1 MYEYY
6 FDATKRKPSNAQ
18 VLKKINEAINQGH
31 NYIEI
36 SWGEN
41 MITIER
47 MQSKLWYGS
56 GWIRNISGSDLATKI
71 NDAILNQQKKFIN
84 EHFQFVKVG
93 F

>member
-6 FDATKRKPSNAQ
+6 FDAGKRKPSNAQ
-18 VLKKINEAINQGH
+18 VLKQINQGINEGN

-47 MQSKLWYGS
+47 MHSKFWYGS
-56 GWIRNISGSDLATKI
+56 GWIRNISGADLAVKI
-71 NDAILNQQKKFIN
+71 NESLYGQMQERQLLNLWN
-84 EHFQFVKVG
+84 T
-93 F
+93 

>member
-6 FDATKRKPSNAQ
+6 FTGRKPSNAQ
-18 VLKKINEAINQGH
+18 VLKKINEGINEGN
-31 NYIEI
+31 NYIQI

-47 MQSKLWYGS
+47 MHSKFWYGS
-56 GWIRNISGSDLATKI
+56 GWIKNISGADLAVKI
-71 NDAILNQQKKFIN
+71 NASIADQFKRD
-84 EHFQFVKVG
+84 HFQFIRVG